1 MEGGEKYILV
11 FSPNF
16 DRVVRRLKKR
26 KPELVKALIAHFP
39 KLAREPEL
47 GKPLRHA
54 LRNYR
59 RIHIEASFVLLYELR
74 AHEVYLLDLDHHDR
88 IYKKYS

>member
-1 MEGGEKYILV
+1 MEDGPRYTLALGPA
-11 FSPNF
+11 F
-16 DRVVRRLKKR
+16 RRILKKLNR
-26 KPELVKALIAHFP
+26 QGGTLRAELDRGIEKIVH
-39 KLAREPEL
+39 EPML

-59 RIHIEASFVLLYELR
+59 RVHIERSFVLLYEIQGRRVVL
-74 AHEVYLLDLDHHDR
+74 VDFDHHDR